1 MRALWGWCSPGPNAM
16 RGFMLR
22 VTQPSQARGCAG
34 GGSGGRRSAGEKD
47 GKQEVRDGRIVSL
60 VVFNS
65 ANMMDHT
72 YGWFE

>member
-1 MRALWGWCSPGPNAM
+1 MRALWGWCSPGSNAM

-47 GKQEVRDGRIVSL
+47 GKSDGV
-60 VVFNS
+60 
-65 ANMMDHT
+65 
-72 YGWFE
+72 